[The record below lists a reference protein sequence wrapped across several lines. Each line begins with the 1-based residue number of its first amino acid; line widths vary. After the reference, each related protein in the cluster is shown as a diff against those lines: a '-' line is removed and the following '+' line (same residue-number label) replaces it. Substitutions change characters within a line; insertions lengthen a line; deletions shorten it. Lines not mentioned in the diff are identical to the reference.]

1 MIKNRCYL
9 YGNNKFALSDFSFFL
24 TVVEEI
30 KHRGIVVSA
39 GPDSVKV
46 RFEQNSACAGCHAAG
61 YCSARSSEERILDLK
76 GSYNLRSG
84 EQVDVSISKS
94 QGYLALFLGYL
105 LPLLILLAVLFVLTG
120 LSVGEVTASLVA
132 AGATGIYYLGLY
144 LSGKHISG
152 KFNFRVH
159 KI

>member
-1 MIKNRCYL
+1 M
-9 YGNNKFALSDFSFFL
+9 
-24 TVVEEI
+24 EEI
-30 KHRGIVVSA
+30 KHTGIVVSA
-39 GPDSVKV
+39 GPDAVKV

-61 YCSARSSEERILDLK
+61 YCTATSSEERIMEVK
-76 GSYNLRSG
+76 GNHELRSG
-84 EQVDVSISKS
+84 DRVEVSISKS

-105 LPLLILLAVLFVLTG
+105 LPLLILLTVLFILTG
-120 LSVGEVTASLVA
+120 LSAGEVTAALA
-132 AGATGIYYLGLY
+132 AVGVTGIYYLGLY